1 LAFAPHPLQMKR
13 TANCQI
19 VHRDDRQGTKL
30 ELATNRQT
38 GMLLWGFISVGSLLL
53 IVYAHAG

>member
-1 LAFAPHPLQMKR
+1 MKR